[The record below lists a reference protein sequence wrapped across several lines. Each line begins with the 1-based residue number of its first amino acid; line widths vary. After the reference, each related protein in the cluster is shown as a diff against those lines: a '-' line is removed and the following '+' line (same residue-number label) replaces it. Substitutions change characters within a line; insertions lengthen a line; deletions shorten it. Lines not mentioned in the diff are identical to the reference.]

1 MEEKFFLHARYLRR
15 CLFVTLCM
23 LHVLCT
29 VTRSFNEFQA
39 MSFVY
44 KNYFL
49 VAIEDYTLRTAN
61 QKDWIAPFEVF
72 EQTPFVESVRTILR
86 IPARI
91 IFINFSFS
99 RVHVIRTAL
108 NAFDLRTSNFKFLLL
123 CGNSL
128 VGGRFIETDPRRTTW
143 TAHPV
148 EWNKRKPKIRFSKV
162 SCSSA

>member
-1 MEEKFFLHARYLRR
+1 
-15 CLFVTLCM
+15 M
-23 LHVLCT
+23 LHVLRT

-49 VAIEDYTLRTAN
+49 VAIEDYTLRTVN

-72 EQTPFVESVRTILR
+72 EQTPFAESVRGTILR

-91 IFINFSFS
+91 IFINPFFSCYHYL
-99 RVHVIRTAL
+99 HVMYTAL
-108 NAFDLRTSNFKFLLL
+108 TFFN
-123 CGNSL
+123 
-128 VGGRFIETDPRRTTW
+128 P
-143 TAHPV
+143 
-148 EWNKRKPKIRFSKV
+148 KRKSKVLNFYHSAEILWSWQIYRNENPHVEHNWWPVHLSSRNERKRKIRFSKV